1 MTTEDEPVID
11 RAAANEEMIAEM
23 QKRAAEEAVVAA
35 AQDAALQAVKDQCD
49 AFRAALATEE

>member
-49 AFRAALATEE
+49 AFRNGLGKE